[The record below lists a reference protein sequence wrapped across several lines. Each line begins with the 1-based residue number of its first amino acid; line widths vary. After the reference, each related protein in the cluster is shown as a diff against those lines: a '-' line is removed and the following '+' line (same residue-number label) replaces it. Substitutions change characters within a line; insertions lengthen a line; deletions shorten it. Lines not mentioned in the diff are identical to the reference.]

1 MQGDSS
7 RMPRQEFLMRLQ
19 TSKSRFQQTY
29 RQVISR
35 LLMAGVLAAIAV
47 SILAAPASAPAAGQT
62 SSQEAGV
69 AIVTKISG
77 LLDPVMADFLESS
90 LDEAADTGAV
100 LLVLQVNSQGA
111 VISDSELE
119 SLANRIA
126 SSPVPVAAWVGP
138 TGSRATGKVAQL
150 LAYARAI
157 GMAPGTRLGNTGADA
172 DLPLPPEETVGGSLA
187 WYYSDADGTAS
198 TPANNTACDPDS
210 DAETSTS
217 APASNTESNSAASV
231 SDTGRYIWGRHASLL
246 ADSTVS
252 SDEALSLCI
261 ASTPAPTIGDFLVNL
276 DDLGFQSAE
285 TADDDGQPQLE
296 PLTRV
301 RFTRLSAFDQLLHTV
316 ASPPIAYALLL
327 VALWLFAFEFFLAG
341 VGIAGATGAIS
352 LLLACYGL
360 AVLPASALGIA
371 LLVFAA
377 FAYCVDIQAGAPRLW
392 TLIATGA
399 LVWGTIVL
407 FNGDNGAGMSWIP
420 MMIGTAGMLVGMAW
434 VTPVGVRSRFS
445 TPTIGREWMIGE
457 EGEAVEAINPD
468 GVLKIGGTLWR
479 ARSRRAA
486 PIAVGEKAK
495 VEELSGLTLMVE
507 PIDEEEE
514 DDARGDDTE
523 DGTAEEQ
530 DTAKDELGDGIF
542 EIGKSETKAI
552 P

>member
-1 MQGDSS
+1 
-7 RMPRQEFLMRLQ
+7 MPRQEFLMRRQ

-111 VISDSELE
+111 VVSDSELE

-198 TPANNTACDPDS
+198 RPANNTACDPDS
-210 DAETSTS
+210 DAENFASASAGNTGGST
-217 APASNTESNSAASV
+217 AASV
-231 SDTGRYIWGRHASLL
+231 SATGRYIWGRHASLL

-285 TADDDGQPQLE
+285 TADDDGEMQLE

-341 VGIAGATGAIS
+341 VGIAGATGALS
-352 LLLACYGL
+352 LLLSCYGL

-392 TLIATGA
+392 SLIATGA

-420 MMIGTAGMLVGMAW
+420 MMLGTAGMLVGMVW

-507 PIDEEEE
+507 PVDEEDETEDGDAEGSAAGDGDAEGSEAE
-514 DDARGDDTE
+514 DDAAE
-523 DGTAEEQ
+523 DAPAAEFAPAA
-530 DTAKDELGDGIF
+530 DA
-542 EIGKSETKAI
+542 
-552 P
+552 

>member
-1 MQGDSS
+1 
-7 RMPRQEFLMRLQ
+7 MRRQ
-19 TSKSRFQQTY
+19 TSKSHLQQTY

-35 LLMAGVLAAIAV
+35 LLMAAVLAAIAV
-47 SILAAPASAPAAGQT
+47 SILAAPAPAAGQT

-111 VISDSELE
+111 VVSDSKLE

-138 TGSRATGKVAQL
+138 TGARATGKVAQL
-150 LAYARAI
+150 LAYTRAI
-157 GMAPGTRLGNTGADA
+157 GMSPGTRLGKTGTDV
-172 DLPLPPEETVGGSLA
+172 DLPLPPGETIGGSLA
-187 WYYSDADGTAS
+187 WYPPDAGNTAS
-198 TPANNTACDPDS
+198 NETNDATSNETNPTSVSAPSTASSAS
-210 DAETSTS
+210 D
-217 APASNTESNSAASV
+217 PASNAASNLSASASGSSS

-246 ADSTVS
+246 NDSTVS
-252 SDEALSLCI
+252 SEEALDLGI

-341 VGIAGATGAIS
+341 VGIAGATGALS

-392 TLIATGA
+392 TLIGTGA

-486 PIAVGEKAK
+486 PIAIGEKAK

-507 PIDEEEE
+507 PVDEDE
-514 DDARGDDTE
+514 DDDTALG
-523 DGTAEEQ
+523 DGTAGDDNAEE
-530 DTAKDELGDGIF
+530 
-542 EIGKSETKAI
+542 SETKAV

>member
-1 MQGDSS
+1 
-7 RMPRQEFLMRLQ
+7 MPRQEFLMRRQ
-19 TSKSRFQQTY
+19 TSKSRFQQTS

-35 LLMAGVLAAIAV
+35 LLMVGVLVAIAM

-111 VISDSELE
+111 VVSDSKLE

-138 TGSRATGKVAQL
+138 TGARATGKVAQL

-172 DLPLPPEETVGGSLA
+172 DLPLPPEATVGGSLA

-198 TPANNTACDPDS
+198 RPARNTACDPDS
-210 DAETSTS
+210 D
-217 APASNTESNSAASV
+217 TESNSAASASV

-246 ADSTVS
+246 SDSTVS

-301 RFTRLSAFDQLLHTV
+301 RFTRLSVFDQLLHTV

-377 FAYCVDIQAGAPRLW
+377 FAYCLDIQAGAPRLW

-420 MMIGTAGMLVGMAW
+420 MMIGTAGMLAGMAW

-507 PIDEEEE
+507 PIEDETE
-514 DDARGDDTE
+514 GDDSE
-523 DGTAEEQ
+523 GGDSDGDDSDGGDTDDDSSQDADASEFASAER
-530 DTAKDELGDGIF
+530 A
-542 EIGKSETKAI
+542 
-552 P
+552 

>member
-1 MQGDSS
+1 M
-7 RMPRQEFLMRLQ
+7 
-19 TSKSRFQQTY
+19 
-29 RQVISR
+29 
-35 LLMAGVLAAIAV
+35 
-47 SILAAPASAPAAGQT
+47 
-62 SSQEAGV
+62 

-111 VISDSELE
+111 VVSDSKLE

-138 TGSRATGKVAQL
+138 TGARATGKVAQL
-150 LAYARAI
+150 LAYTRAI
-157 GMAPGTRLGNTGADA
+157 GMSPGTRLGKTGADV
-172 DLPLPPEETVGGSLA
+172 DLPLPSEETVGGSLA
-187 WYYSDADGTAS
+187 WYSYNADGTVSESAS
-198 TPANNTACDPDS
+198 YTACNPPNTDGIFANDS
-210 DAETSTS
+210 
-217 APASNTESNSAASV
+217 ASNTASNSSASV
-231 SDTGRYIWGRHASLL
+231 SSSGTGRYIWGMHAIRL
-246 ADSTVS
+246 ANSTVS
-252 SDEALSLCI
+252 SEEALSLCI

-341 VGIAGATGAIS
+341 VGIAGATGALS

-445 TPTIGREWMIGE
+445 TPTIGREWMIGQ

-495 VEELSGLTLMVE
+495 VEELVGLTLMVE
-507 PIDEEEE
+507 PMDDEEDEDEE
-514 DDARGDDTE
+514 TALAQSSQRG
-523 DGTAEEQ
+523 
-530 DTAKDELGDGIF
+530 
-542 EIGKSETKAI
+542 
-552 P
+552 

>member
-1 MQGDSS
+1 M
-7 RMPRQEFLMRLQ
+7 
-19 TSKSRFQQTY
+19 
-29 RQVISR
+29 
-35 LLMAGVLAAIAV
+35 LAAIAV
-47 SILAAPASAPAAGQT
+47 SILAAPAAAQTGTQPADP
-62 SSQEAGV
+62 GV
-69 AIVTKISG
+69 AVIAKISG

-90 LDEAADTGAV
+90 LDEAAETGAV

-111 VISDSELE
+111 VVSDSELE

-138 TGSRATGKVAQL
+138 TGARATGKVAQL

-157 GMAPGTRLGNTGADA
+157 GMSPGTRLGNTGADV

-187 WYYSDADGTAS
+187 WHYSGADGTAS
-198 TPANNTACDPDS
+198 TPASNTACDPDS
-210 DAETSTS
+210 DTENFASDS
-217 APASNTESNSAASV
+217 ASNTDGSNSAVSASV
-231 SDTGRYIWGRHASLL
+231 SATGRYIWGRHASLL

-285 TADDDGQPQLE
+285 TADDDGEMQLE
-296 PLTRV
+296 PLTKV

-341 VGIAGATGAIS
+341 VGIAGATGALS

-507 PIDEEEE
+507 PVDEEDETEDGDAEGGDADAEGSEAE
-514 DDARGDDTE
+514 DDAAE
-523 DGTAEEQ
+523 DAPAAEFAPAA
-530 DTAKDELGDGIF
+530 DA
-542 EIGKSETKAI
+542 
-552 P
+552 

>member
-1 MQGDSS
+1 M
-7 RMPRQEFLMRLQ
+7 
-19 TSKSRFQQTY
+19 
-29 RQVISR
+29 
-35 LLMAGVLAAIAV
+35 LAAIAI
-47 SILAAPASAPAAGQT
+47 SILAAPAAAQTGTQPADP
-62 SSQEAGV
+62 GV
-69 AIVTKISG
+69 AVIAKISG

-90 LDEAADTGAV
+90 LNEAADTGAV

-111 VISDSELE
+111 VVSDSELE

-157 GMAPGTRLGNTGADA
+157 GMAPGTRLGNTGADV

-210 DAETSTS
+210 
-217 APASNTESNSAASV
+217 ESNSAASASV

-341 VGIAGATGAIS
+341 VGIAGATGALS

-507 PIDEEEE
+507 PIDEEDETEDGDAEGSEAE
-514 DDARGDDTE
+514 DDAAE
-523 DGTAEEQ
+523 DAPAAEFAPAA
-530 DTAKDELGDGIF
+530 DA
-542 EIGKSETKAI
+542 
-552 P
+552 

>member
-1 MQGDSS
+1 M
-7 RMPRQEFLMRLQ
+7 
-19 TSKSRFQQTY
+19 
-29 RQVISR
+29 
-35 LLMAGVLAAIAV
+35 
-47 SILAAPASAPAAGQT
+47 
-62 SSQEAGV
+62 

-77 LLDPVMADFLESS
+77 LLDPVMANFLESS

-111 VISDSELE
+111 VVSDSKLE

-138 TGSRATGKVAQL
+138 TGARATGKVAQL
-150 LAYARAI
+150 LAYTRAI
-157 GMAPGTRLGNTGADA
+157 GMSPGTRLGKTGTDV
-172 DLPLPPEETVGGSLA
+172 DLPLPPGETIGGSLA
-187 WYYSDADGTAS
+187 WYPRDAGNTAS
-198 TPANNTACDPDS
+198 NEANDAASNEANPTSVSAPSTASSAS
-210 DAETSTS
+210 D
-217 APASNTESNSAASV
+217 PASNAASNLSASASGSSS

-246 ADSTVS
+246 NDSTVS
-252 SDEALSLCI
+252 SEEALDLGI

-341 VGIAGATGAIS
+341 VGIAGATGALS

-479 ARSRRAA
+479 AHSRRAA

-495 VEELSGLTLMVE
+495 VEELVGLTLMVE
-507 PIDEEEE
+507 PVDEDE
-514 DDARGDDTE
+514 DDDTALG
-523 DGTAEEQ
+523 DGTAGDDNAEE
-530 DTAKDELGDGIF
+530 
-542 EIGKSETKAI
+542 SETKAV

>member
-1 MQGDSS
+1 
-7 RMPRQEFLMRLQ
+7 MRRQ
-19 TSKSRFQQTY
+19 TSKSRLQQTY

-35 LLMAGVLAAIAV
+35 LLMAAVLAAIAV
-47 SILAAPASAPAAGQT
+47 SILAAPAPAAGQT

-111 VISDSELE
+111 VVSDSKLE

-138 TGSRATGKVAQL
+138 TGARATGKVAQL
-150 LAYARAI
+150 LAYTRAI
-157 GMAPGTRLGNTGADA
+157 GMSPGTRLGKTGADV
-172 DLPLPPEETVGGSLA
+172 DLPLLPPGETVGGSLA
-187 WYYSDADGTAS
+187 WYPRDA
-198 TPANNTACDPDS
+198 
-210 DAETSTS
+210 
-217 APASNTESNSAASV
+217 AASASDSSS

-246 ADSTVS
+246 NDSTVS
-252 SDEALSLCI
+252 SEEALDLGI

-341 VGIAGATGAIS
+341 VGIAGATGALS

-399 LVWGTIVL
+399 LVWGTVVL

-479 ARSRRAA
+479 AHSRRAA
-486 PIAVGEKAK
+486 PIAIGEKAK
-495 VEELSGLTLMVE
+495 VEELVGLTLMVE
-507 PIDEEEE
+507 PMDDEEAE
-514 DDARGDDTE
+514 DDDTV
-523 DGTAEEQ
+523 
-530 DTAKDELGDGIF
+530 KDELGEGVF
-542 EIGKSETKAI
+542 AGGESETKAV

>member
-1 MQGDSS
+1 
-7 RMPRQEFLMRLQ
+7 MPRQEFLMRRQ
-19 TSKSRFQQTY
+19 TSKSRLQQTY
-29 RQVISR
+29 RLVISR
-35 LLMAGVLAAIAV
+35 LLMAAVLAAIAV

-111 VISDSELE
+111 VVSDSKLE

-150 LAYARAI
+150 LAYTRAI
-157 GMAPGTRLGNTGADA
+157 GMSPGTRLGKTGADV
-172 DLPLPPEETVGGSLA
+172 DLPLPPGETVGGSLA
-187 WYYSDADGTAS
+187 WYPRDATISASNTAS
-198 TPANNTACDPDS
+198 NEANDTTSNEANPTSVSASSTAS
-210 DAETSTS
+210 S
-217 APASNTESNSAASV
+217 AIDPASNAASNLSASASSSSS

-246 ADSTVS
+246 NDSTVS
-252 SDEALSLCI
+252 SEEALDLDI

-341 VGIAGATGAIS
+341 VGIAGATGALS

-479 ARSRRAA
+479 AHSRRAA
-486 PIAVGEKAK
+486 PIAIGEKAK
-495 VEELSGLTLMVE
+495 VEELVGLTLMVE
-507 PIDEEEE
+507 PVDDEEDE
-514 DDARGDDTE
+514 DKETALALGSQRG
-523 DGTAEEQ
+523 
-530 DTAKDELGDGIF
+530 
-542 EIGKSETKAI
+542 
-552 P
+552 

>member
-1 MQGDSS
+1 M
-7 RMPRQEFLMRLQ
+7 
-19 TSKSRFQQTY
+19 
-29 RQVISR
+29 
-35 LLMAGVLAAIAV
+35 LAAIAV
-47 SILAAPASAPAAGQT
+47 SILAAPAAAQTGTQPADP
-62 SSQEAGV
+62 GV

-90 LDEAADTGAV
+90 LDDAAESEAV
-100 LLVLQVNSQGA
+100 LLVLQVNSKGA

-119 SLANRIA
+119 SLANSIA
-126 SSPVPVAAWVGP
+126 ASPVPVVAWVGP

-150 LAYARAI
+150 LAYTRAI
-157 GMAPGTRLGNTGADA
+157 GMSPGTRLGKTGADV
-172 DLPLPPEETVGGSLA
+172 DLWPLPPEGTVGGSLA
-187 WYYSDADGTAS
+187 WYPTDA
-198 TPANNTACDPDS
+198 
-210 DAETSTS
+210 
-217 APASNTESNSAASV
+217 ASNPSSSASSSSS
-231 SDTGRYIWGRHASLL
+231 SDTGLYTWGRHASLL
-246 ADSTVS
+246 TDNTVS
-252 SDEALSLCI
+252 SEEALTLGI

-301 RFTRLSAFDQLLHTV
+301 RFTRLGAFDQLLHTV

-341 VGIAGATGAIS
+341 VGIAGATGALS

-371 LLVFAA
+371 LLVFSA
-377 FAYCVDIQAGAPRLW
+377 FAYCVDIQAGTPRLW
-392 TLIATGA
+392 TLIGTGA

-420 MMIGTAGMLVGMAW
+420 MMLGTAGMLVGMAW

-457 EGEAVEAINPD
+457 EGEAVEDINPD

-479 ARSRRAA
+479 AHSRRAA
-486 PIAVGEKAK
+486 PIAIGEKAK
-495 VEELSGLTLMVE
+495 VEELVGLTLMVE
-507 PIDEEEE
+507 PVDDEESDETE
-514 DDARGDDTE
+514 DE
-523 DGTAEEQ
+523 SDGTADEK
-530 DTAKDELGDGIF
+530 TAL
-542 EIGKSETKAI
+542 AL
-552 P
+552 PL

>member
-1 MQGDSS
+1 
-7 RMPRQEFLMRLQ
+7 MRRQ
-19 TSKSRFQQTY
+19 TSKSRYQQTY

-35 LLMAGVLAAIAV
+35 LLMAAVLAAIAV

-111 VISDSELE
+111 VVSDSELE

-138 TGSRATGKVAQL
+138 TGARATGKVAQL

-157 GMAPGTRLGNTGADA
+157 GMAPGTRLGNTGADV

-187 WYYSDADGTAS
+187 WYHYDADGTAS
-198 TPANNTACDPDS
+198 TPASNTACDPDS
-210 DAETSTS
+210 DAESSTS
-217 APASNTESNSAASV
+217 APASDTDGSNSAVSASI
-231 SDTGRYIWGRHASLL
+231 SDTGRYIWGIHASRL

-252 SDEALSLCI
+252 SEEALSLCI

-296 PLTRV
+296 PLTKV

-486 PIAVGEKAK
+486 PIAAGEKAK

-507 PIDEEEE
+507 PVDEDERE
-514 DDARGDDTE
+514 GDDSDGGDADGDDSE
-523 DGTAEEQ
+523 DSDSEGSDSDGGGDTDDHSPQDADASEFASAER
-530 DTAKDELGDGIF
+530 A
-542 EIGKSETKAI
+542 
-552 P
+552 

>member
-1 MQGDSS
+1 M
-7 RMPRQEFLMRLQ
+7 
-19 TSKSRFQQTY
+19 
-29 RQVISR
+29 
-35 LLMAGVLAAIAV
+35 LAAIAV
-47 SILAAPASAPAAGQT
+47 SILAAPAAAQTGTQPADP
-62 SSQEAGV
+62 GV
-69 AIVTKISG
+69 AVIAKISG

-111 VISDSELE
+111 VVSDSELE

-138 TGSRATGKVAQL
+138 TGARATGKVAQL

-157 GMAPGTRLGNTGADA
+157 GMSPGTRLGNTGADV

-187 WYYSDADGTAS
+187 WNYYDADGNAS
-198 TPANNTACDPDS
+198 TPASNTACDPDS
-210 DAETSTS
+210 DTENFASDSASNTDGSTS
-217 APASNTESNSAASV
+217 ASASSSA
-231 SDTGRYIWGRHASLL
+231 TGRYIWGRHASLL

-285 TADDDGQPQLE
+285 TADDDGEMQLE

-341 VGIAGATGAIS
+341 VGIAGATGALS

-392 TLIATGA
+392 SLIATGA

-420 MMIGTAGMLVGMAW
+420 MMLGTAGMLVGMVW

-507 PIDEEEE
+507 PVDEEEE

-523 DGTAEEQ
+523 DGTAEESG
-530 DTAKDELGDGIF
+530 TAKDELGEGIF
-542 EIGKSETKAI
+542 EVGKSETKAI

>member
-1 MQGDSS
+1 M
-7 RMPRQEFLMRLQ
+7 
-19 TSKSRFQQTY
+19 
-29 RQVISR
+29 
-35 LLMAGVLAAIAV
+35 
-47 SILAAPASAPAAGQT
+47 
-62 SSQEAGV
+62 

-111 VISDSELE
+111 VVSDSELE

-210 DAETSTS
+210 DSETSTS
-217 APASNTESNSAASV
+217 APASNTASNSAASASV

-246 ADSTVS
+246 SDSTVS

-507 PIDEEEE
+507 PVDEEEE

-523 DGTAEEQ
+523 DGTAEESG
-530 DTAKDELGDGIF
+530 TAKDELGEGIF
-542 EIGKSETKAI
+542 EVGKSETKAI

>member
-1 MQGDSS
+1 
-7 RMPRQEFLMRLQ
+7 MPRQEFLMRRQ
-19 TSKSRFQQTY
+19 TSKSRLQQTY

-35 LLMAGVLAAIAV
+35 LLMAAVLAAIAV
-47 SILAAPASAPAAGQT
+47 SILAAPAPAAGQT

-111 VISDSELE
+111 VVSDSKLE

-138 TGSRATGKVAQL
+138 TGARATGKVAQL
-150 LAYARAI
+150 LAYTRAI
-157 GMAPGTRLGNTGADA
+157 GMSPGTRLGKTGADV
-172 DLPLPPEETVGGSLA
+172 DLPLLPPGETVGGSLA
-187 WYYSDADGTAS
+187 WYPRDA
-198 TPANNTACDPDS
+198 
-210 DAETSTS
+210 
-217 APASNTESNSAASV
+217 AASASDSSS

-246 ADSTVS
+246 NDSTVS
-252 SDEALSLCI
+252 SEEALDLGI

-341 VGIAGATGAIS
+341 VGIAGATGALS

-399 LVWGTIVL
+399 LVWGTVVL

-479 ARSRRAA
+479 AHSRRAA
-486 PIAVGEKAK
+486 PIAIGEKAK
-495 VEELSGLTLMVE
+495 VEELVGLTLMVE
-507 PIDEEEE
+507 PMDDEEAE
-514 DDARGDDTE
+514 DDDTV
-523 DGTAEEQ
+523 
-530 DTAKDELGDGIF
+530 KDELGEGVF
-542 EIGKSETKAI
+542 AGGESETKAV

>member
-1 MQGDSS
+1 M
-7 RMPRQEFLMRLQ
+7 
-19 TSKSRFQQTY
+19 
-29 RQVISR
+29 
-35 LLMAGVLAAIAV
+35 LAAIAV
-47 SILAAPASAPAAGQT
+47 SILAAPAAAQTGTQPADP
-62 SSQEAGV
+62 GV
-69 AIVTKISG
+69 AVIAKISG

-111 VISDSELE
+111 VVSDSKLE

-157 GMAPGTRLGNTGADA
+157 GMSPGTRLGNTGADV

-187 WYYSDADGTAS
+187 WHYYDADGTAS
-198 TPANNTACDPDS
+198 TPASNTACDPDS
-210 DAETSTS
+210 DTENFASDSAGNTGGST
-217 APASNTESNSAASV
+217 AASV

-285 TADDDGQPQLE
+285 TADDDGEMQLE

-420 MMIGTAGMLVGMAW
+420 MMLGTAGMLVGMVW

-507 PIDEEEE
+507 PVDEEEE

-523 DGTAEEQ
+523 DGTAEESG
-530 DTAKDELGDGIF
+530 TAKDELGEGIF
-542 EIGKSETKAI
+542 EVGKSETKAI